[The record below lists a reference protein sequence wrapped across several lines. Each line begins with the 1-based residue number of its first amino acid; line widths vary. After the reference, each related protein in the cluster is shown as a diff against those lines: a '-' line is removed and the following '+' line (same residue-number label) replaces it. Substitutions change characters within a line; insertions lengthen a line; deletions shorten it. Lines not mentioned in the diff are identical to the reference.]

1 MNNFKRIVSDF
12 VNIIQKGIL
21 TGKDIKDEI
30 ITLLKFRG
38 ENIAQQL
45 NLSTKEELDL
55 VNKKIENLSKEIKSL
70 KASLRKR

>member
-1 MNNFKRIVSDF
+1 MNNFKKIVSDF

-30 ITLLKFRG
+30 INLLKFKG
-38 ENIAQQL
+38 ESIAQQL

>member
-38 ENIAQQL
+38 EGIAQQL

-55 VNKKIENLSKEIKSL
+55 VNKKIENLIKEIKSL

>member
-12 VNIIQKGIL
+12 VSIIQKGIL

-38 ENIAQQL
+38 ESIAQQL

>member
-1 MNNFKRIVSDF
+1 MNNFKKIVRDF

-38 ENIAQQL
+38 ESIAQQL

>member
-1 MNNFKRIVSDF
+1 MNNFRRIVSDF

-38 ENIAQQL
+38 ESIAQQL

>member
-38 ENIAQQL
+38 ESIAQQL

>member
-1 MNNFKRIVSDF
+1 MNNFKRIISDF

-38 ENIAQQL
+38 ESIAQQL

>member
-30 ITLLKFRG
+30 INLLKFRG
-38 ENIAQQL
+38 ESIAQQL

>member
-1 MNNFKRIVSDF
+1 MNNFKRFVSDF

-21 TGKDIKDEI
+21 TGKDIKEEI
-30 ITLLKFRG
+30 ITFLKFRG
-38 ENIAQQL
+38 ESIAQQL

-55 VNKKIENLSKEIKSL
+55 VNKKIENLSKQIKSL

>member
-1 MNNFKRIVSDF
+1 MNNFKKIVSDF

-38 ENIAQQL
+38 ESIAQQL

>member
-1 MNNFKRIVSDF
+1 MDNFKRIVSDF

-38 ENIAQQL
+38 ESIAQQL

>member
-21 TGKDIKDEI
+21 TGKDIKNEI

-38 ENIAQQL
+38 ESLAQQL

-55 VNKKIENLSKEIKSL
+55 VNKKIENLSKEIKNL

>member
-38 ENIAQQL
+38 ESIAQQL

-55 VNKKIENLSKEIKSL
+55 INKKIENLSKEIKSL

>member
-1 MNNFKRIVSDF
+1 MNNFKKIVSDF

-38 ENIAQQL
+38 ESIAQQL
-45 NLSTKEELDL
+45 NLKTKEELDL